1 MGEHR
6 IGTGTVFSTASR
18 LRGTQN
24 WNWDSV
30 VIAAT
35 RLRGNSEESFSDS
48 MVGQEIFFSKMS
60 TGSRAHTNSYSTGG
74 QGVEA

>member
-1 MGEHR
+1 M
-6 IGTGTVFSTASR
+6 FSTASR

-35 RLRGNSEESFSDS
+35 RLRGNIELELGQCSVRRLGYGEHRIGTGTVLSLWRLGYGRTSNWNWDS
-48 MVGQEIFFSKMS
+48 VQ
-60 TGSRAHTNSYSTGG
+60 Y
-74 QGVEA
+74 GV